1 MLVNAI
7 WDLDG
12 TLFDTYP
19 EMLAALVKTLHHYG
33 QAEVDEAALLKTVKR
48 GSITATLTRLAPRLG
63 QSADT
68 VLTHFHTLE
77 QQQVM
82 TAQPYPEVPG
92 VLRAIH
98 DVGGLNLLM
107 THRNQ
112 SAWALL
118 RQAGLKDLFLDGVTS
133 DLGLP
138 RKPAPDAVAYLVRGH
153 QLNPARTAM
162 IGDRKLDVI
171 AGQNAGVKG
180 IYFNVDGL
188 NDAPMADV
196 QVDHLTELLP
206 LFNAQKE

>member
-19 EMLAALVKTLHHYG
+19 EMLRALVKTLHYFGH
-33 QAEVDEAALLKTVKR
+33 ADVDEVALLKTVKR
-48 GSITATLTRLAPRLG
+48 GSITETLTTLAPTLG
-63 QSADT
+63 AKPAE
-68 VLTHFHTLE
+68 VLTHFHMLE
-77 QQQVM
+77 RSQVM
-82 TAQPYPEVPG
+82 IAQPYPEVPG
-92 VLRAIH
+92 VLRAIC
-98 DVGGLNLLM
+98 DAGGINLLM
-107 THRNQ
+107 THRDK

-138 RKPAPDAVAYLVRGH
+138 RKPAPDAVAYLVKGH
-153 QLNPARTAM
+153 QLNPAVTAM

-180 IYFNVDGL
+180 VYFNVDGL
-188 NDAPMADV
+188 NDAPMADL
-196 QVDHLTELLP
+196 QVDHLVDLLP
-206 LFNAQKE
+206 AFNAVRP

>member
-19 EMLAALVKTLHHYG
+19 EMLAALVKTLHYYG
-33 QAEVDEAALLKTVKR
+33 QVTVDEGALLKTVKR
-48 GSITATLTRLAPRLG
+48 GSITATLTQLAPQL
-63 QSADT
+63 DT
-68 VLTHFHTLE
+68 TPERILSHFHTLE
-77 QQQVM
+77 RQQVM
-82 TAQPYPEVPG
+82 IAQPYPEVPG
-92 VLRAIH
+92 VLHAIH
-98 DVGGLNLLM
+98 DAGGLNLLM
-107 THRNQ
+107 THRDH

-138 RKPAPDAVAYLVRGH
+138 RKPAPDAVLHLVAAH
-153 QLNPARTAM
+153 QLNPERTAM

-180 IYFNVDGL
+180 VYFNVDGL

-206 LFNAQKE
+206 LFNAHEG

>member
-7 WDLDG
+7 WDFDG

-19 EMLAALVKTLHHYG
+19 GMLAALVKTLHDYG
-33 QAEVDEAALLKTVKR
+33 EPNVDEAALLKTIKR
-48 GSITATLTRLAPRLG
+48 GSIAETATQLAPPLG
-63 QSADT
+63 VTPEQLLA
-68 VLTHFHTLE
+68 HFHALE
-77 QQQVM
+77 SQQVKR
-82 TAQPYPEVPG
+82 AQPYPEAPG
-92 VLRAIH
+92 VLRAIQRA
-98 DVGGLNLLM
+98 GGFNLLM
-107 THRNQ
+107 THRDH

-118 RQAGLKDLFLDGVTS
+118 RQAGLKDLFLDGVTA

-138 RKPAPDAVAYLVRGH
+138 RKPAPDAILHLLRAH

-171 AGQNAGVKG
+171 AGHNAGVQG

-188 NDAPMADV
+188 NDAPMADL

-206 LFNAQKE
+206 AFNA